1 MLKYVT
7 FAVKVQ
13 LNVHDLNNEAVA
25 GDVQDIRMME
35 FLDEDGKRQEAPAV
49 SGRMLKHWHYEAMR
63 ELGLEE
69 ELPFCD
75 ACRMGEPVRPSLI
88 VDDNGTKKLS
98 HREGIKK
105 GTNGIVSSCIVCDVH
120 GYLAAIAGGQRG
132 GGETAEE
139 ERAVSERRSS
149 RVMFS
154 WLMPVLDSECGT
166 KQVIHSRVKSG
177 MNFKEAALKSQ
188 MPYYKS
194 YASGTYAFV
203 SALDIERIGLV
214 ELNLGT
220 NSPHAVKAVE
230 ERRKRAKVS
239 IEAYRYLIS
248 GRVGASLSH
257 AIPHTRPIEVLA
269 AYSEVSPI
277 PFPISPIYKNYIQEY
292 KGLTPKG
299 TTILFWSQKNKKIE
313 GVTIKSTINEIFDE
327 IIGKIDTIS
336 EEK

>member
-1 MLKYVT
+1 MLKYIT
-7 FAVKVQ
+7 FGVKVQ

-35 FLDEDGKRQEAPAV
+35 FLDEDGRRQEAPAV

-63 ELGLEE
+63 ELGFERQ
-69 ELPFCD
+69 LPFCD
-75 ACRMGEPVRPSLI
+75 ACRIGEPVRPSLI
-88 VDDNGTKKLS
+88 VDDNGVKKLS
-98 HREGIKK
+98 HRK
-105 GTNGIVSSCIVCDVH
+105 GIVERGVNEIVRSCIVCDIH

-132 GGETAEE
+132 GGEATEE

-154 WLMPVLDSECGT
+154 WLMPVLDSELET

-177 MNFKEAALKSQ
+177 MDFKEAALKSQ

-220 NSPHAVKAVE
+220 NSPHAVKVK
-230 ERRKRAKVS
+230 ERRQRAKVS
-239 IEAYRYLIS
+239 IEAYRHLIS
-248 GRVGASLSH
+248 GQVGASLSH

-277 PFPISPIYKNYIQEY
+277 PFPISPIYKDYIEEY
-292 KGLTPKG
+292 KGLTPEG
-299 TTILFWSQKNKKIE
+299 TTILFWSQKNKEIE
-313 GVTIKSTINEIFDE
+313 GVTIRSSINEIFDE
-327 IIGKIDTIS
+327 ILGKIDTIS
-336 EEK
+336 